1 MLIRPTILTV
11 LLLTVPLLTALLI
24 QVQRLP
30 LTTPTRCLPGRNHLS
45 LRVFSFAH
53 PHDTLVQ
60 IC

>member
-11 LLLTVPLLTALLI
+11 LLLTVLLLTALPL
-24 QVQRLP
+24 QARRLP

-45 LRVFSFAH
+45 SRAFSFAH